1 MDLTRY
7 ELMCTGPD
15 GATDACR
22 LAGCE
27 LDMAVSDD
35 PDDNDF
41 TLSCPAS
48 GFVPEVGAVVYVD
61 GTEIGGVVEG
71 RGSDSAAASVDVVGR
86 TWSGL
91 LDARVLRPP
100 AGQDYLAYS
109 GDARA
114 VVRQVLSACGLE
126 GWFSAAPGNCGTA
139 VSGRFER
146 YCTAWAG
153 LRKELRRAG
162 LRLSASWDGSRWV
175 LDAVARRTVEVDA
188 SEARV
193 TSDAGLMAYNHL
205 VCAGEGE
212 LKDRVVV
219 DLYAD
224 ASGKVSATQTLK
236 GRLERAALYDRS
248 SSGREELVKDG
259 TEKLQELQATPTLS
273 VDLSGLSVSAEVGD
287 VVAVTDDEGGT
298 EVTAEVTRTV
308 AKVTD
313 GALKVSVEGGDTRQ
327 TRSLTGSSE
336 PETARVLPVPSGGTG
351 GSTRLQALDNL
362 AYLGTNPTEAA
373 TDTMAFW
380 RDRGTGYAF
389 YSLTGRLQGQP
400 SQWGFLVSYS
410 QGAEIHQDFWS
421 QTGTLAHYHRK
432 ANASTTTMPGWVM
445 AYDQNTVVAVADGG
459 TGVSSLMGNPGLM
472 HSMFDNNLAS
482 GTLYFPCF
490 TGGWADGA
498 YINQAQLQSYLGV
511 AATGWQTVT
520 NGGWAIRY
528 RKFGPMVTLTVT
540 SANIAAGT
548 WVRCGWYLPAG
559 YRPPVAI
566 VGAAYG
572 PDAAGNNVCRFTVGE
587 DGRLVAH
594 RYGSGTT
601 YVQWTVTFMV
611 A

>member
-48 GFVPEVGAVVYVD
+48 GFVPEVGAVVYVE

-71 RGSDSAAASVDVVGR
+71 RGADSAAASVDVVGR

-126 GWFSAAPGNCGTA
+126 GWFCSAPGNCGTA
-139 VSGRFER
+139 VSGRFDR
-146 YCTAWAG
+146 YCTAWSG

-273 VDLSGLSVSAEVGD
+273 VDLSGLSLSAEVGD
-287 VVAVTDDEGGT
+287 MVAVTDDEGGT

-313 GALKVSVEGGDTRQ
+313 GALRVSVEGGDTRQ

-380 RDRGTGYAF
+380 RDKGTGYAF

-400 SQWGFLVSYS
+400 SQWGFLVSRA
-410 QGAEIHQDFWS
+410 QGSEIHQEFWS
-421 QTGTLAHYHRK
+421 QAGTLAHYHRK

-445 AYDQNTVVAVADGG
+445 AYDRNTLTGASGLIHDAFDG
-459 TGVSSLMGNPGLM
+459 
-472 HSMFDNNLAS
+472 NLTS
-482 GTLYFPCF
+482 GTLCFPVF
-490 TGGWADGA
+490 TPGWADGG
-498 YINQAQLQSYLGV
+498 YMNDSQLRGYLGV
-511 AATGWQTVT
+511 AATGWHAVT
-520 NGGWAIRY
+520 NGGWTVRY
-528 RKFGPMVTLTVT
+528 RKFGPMVTVTVT

-548 WVRCGWYLPAG
+548 WARCGWGLPAG
-559 YRPPVAI
+559 HRPPADI

-572 PDAAGNNVCRFTVGE
+572 PDAAGNNVCRYTVGA
-587 DGRLVAH
+587 DGRLTAH

-601 YVQWTVTFMV
+601 HVQWTVTFMV